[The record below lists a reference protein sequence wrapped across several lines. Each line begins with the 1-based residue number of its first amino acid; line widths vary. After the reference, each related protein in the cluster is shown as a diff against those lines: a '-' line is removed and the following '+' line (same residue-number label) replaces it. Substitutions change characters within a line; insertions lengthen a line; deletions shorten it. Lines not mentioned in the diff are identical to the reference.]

1 MDYFFKH
8 CKNLDCLK
16 NRSVLPLESM
26 SNFYFD
32 AISRFV
38 SKNKS
43 TEEDIKSSIIDLG
56 NKLIQNCNTSTG
68 RILEFSK

>member
-1 MDYFFKH
+1 
-8 CKNLDCLK
+8 
-16 NRSVLPLESM
+16 M

-43 TEEDIKSSIIDLG
+43 KEEDIKGSIIELG
-56 NKLIQNCNTSTG
+56 NKLI
-68 RILEFSK
+68 